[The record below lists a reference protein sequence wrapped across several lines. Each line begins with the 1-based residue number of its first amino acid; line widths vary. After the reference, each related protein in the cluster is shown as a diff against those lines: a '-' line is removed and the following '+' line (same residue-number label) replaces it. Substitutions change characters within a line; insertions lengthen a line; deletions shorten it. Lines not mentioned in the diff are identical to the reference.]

1 MILAILVCV
10 CVCVCMCA
18 CVYVYMFKTCWGA
31 SDDDNP
37 GTELALTEFTCREF
51 TDYQAEIL
59 RNLTRNDH

>member
-10 CVCVCMCA
+10 CVCA

-31 SDDDNP
+31 SDDDDP
-37 GTELALTEFTCREF
+37 GTELALRLNLPAEF

-59 RNLTRNDH
+59 RNLTRK